1 MLKPINPLL
10 NFFLF
15 VVGQGAIHSALSDGD
30 QKPLGY
36 QEVGFSSVPF
46 SRSGSVF
53 GMAWSKP
60 TSIVDGLEQASM
72 PPTDMIDYDNYDMD
86 WTVVQPI
93 VLTRL
98 PPRTPKTWGLFTR
111 VSLARTKISI

>member
-1 MLKPINPLL
+1 MGTKSHW
-10 NFFLF
+10 
-15 VVGQGAIHSALSDGD
+15 ATKKSD
-30 QKPLGY
+30 
-36 QEVGFSSVPF
+36 SVQ
-46 SRSGSVF
+46 SRFQDPVQCL

-93 VLTRL
+93 LLTRL
-98 PPRTPKTWGLFTR
+98 HPRTPKTWGLFTR
-111 VSLARTKISI
+111 VSLARTKISIKESME

>member
-1 MLKPINPLL
+1 MGTKSHW
-10 NFFLF
+10 
-15 VVGQGAIHSALSDGD
+15 ATKKSD
-30 QKPLGY
+30 
-36 QEVGFSSVPF
+36 SVQ
-46 SRSGSVF
+46 SRFQDPVQCL

-93 VLTRL
+93 LLTRL

-111 VSLARTKISI
+111 VSLARTKISVKESME

>member
-10 NFFLF
+10 FLF
-15 VVGQGAIHSALSDGD
+15 VVGSNN
-30 QKPLGY
+30 
-36 QEVGFSSVPF
+36 PF
-46 SRSGSVF
+46 STFRWGHWATKKSDSVQSRF
-53 GMAWSKP
+53 QDPVQCLGMAP

-93 VLTRL
+93 LLTRL
-98 PPRTPKTWGLFTR
+98 PPT
-111 VSLARTKISI
+111 